1 MSRIEPNDEIMAEA
15 RTRLARRMRALRTA
29 TSMSQAV
36 ASARA
41 GMTRR
46 NWSRIET
53 GELNPRLDS
62 LLRIQYALRVD
73 GLDALFGPTTGD
85 LFGRDPE
92 NT

>member
-1 MSRIEPNDEIMAEA
+1 
-15 RTRLARRMRALRTA
+15 
-29 TSMSQAV
+29 
-36 ASARA
+36 
-41 GMTRR
+41 MTRR

-53 GELNPRLDS
+53 GELHPRLDS